1 MPEWPRS
8 GVKKD
13 LCGRRENHIMK
24 KFLKGI
30 RSKQLLVG
38 VLALSVIAA
47 GYYRFAV
54 EKEVSPVTS
63 ETLPVEEV
71 KTSEKVAKENVFDDA
86 DYFARAKYERDCM
99 RSENIE
105 ILSVSTV
112 GNDNVEVLEKKI
124 AEHEQN
130 GKHEIAIEDSVKAK
144 GYADCVAFVGDEG
157 VQVIVKTETLDAS
170 GVDDIKNI
178 IISHTGVNP
187 TEIKVSCRP

>member
-1 MPEWPRS
+1 
-8 GVKKD
+8 
-13 LCGRRENHIMK
+13 MK